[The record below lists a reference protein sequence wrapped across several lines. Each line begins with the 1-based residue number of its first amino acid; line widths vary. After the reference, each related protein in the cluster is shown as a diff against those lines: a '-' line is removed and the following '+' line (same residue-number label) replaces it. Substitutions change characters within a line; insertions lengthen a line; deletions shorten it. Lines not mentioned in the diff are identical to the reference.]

1 MANALLNTDWW
12 LDMERLFSLEFVA
25 RLDDRERI
33 IAYEAVKRELRERNA
48 SQEEYDRV
56 TNQAIEELKI

>member
-12 LDMERLFSLEFVA
+12 LDMERLFSPDVVA
-25 RLDDRERI
+25 RLSDREKF
-33 IAYEAVKRELRERNA
+33 IAYESVKRELRERNA

-56 TNQAIEELKI
+56 TNQAIEELEI

>member
-1 MANALLNTDWW
+1 MLNTDWW

-56 TNQAIEELKI
+56 TDQAIEELEI

>member
-56 TNQAIEELKI
+56 TDQAVEELEI

>member
-12 LDMERLFSLEFVA
+12 LDMERLFSTEFVA
-25 RLDDRERI
+25 SLDDREKI
-33 IAYEAVKRELRERNA
+33 LAYEAVKRDLRERNA

-56 TNQAIEELKI
+56 TDQAIEELEI